1 MVLNTD
7 NVDKYIGNML
17 NSFLN
22 KQHSK
27 KAEDYLFVRERI
39 DKVKKTNLI
48 AQGIII
54 IPITKVANSGDGNFF
69 PINK

>member
-7 NVDKYIGNML
+7 NVDKYIGNIL

-27 KAEDYLFVRERI
+27 EAEEYLFVCKRI

-54 IPITKVANSGDGNFF
+54 IPITKGANSGGLNFF

>member
-27 KAEDYLFVRERI
+27 EAENYLFVRERT

-54 IPITKVANSGDGNFF
+54 IPITKVANSGGGEFF
-69 PINK
+69 PNK